1 VSNNI
6 TENHLEF
13 LTNINLINNTIGQN
27 QIELINRLLFINNSI
42 NTMALDLTNQIL
54 LVNNTI
60 YSAILDVYTSIE
72 FNSDNILGN
81 ISLTYEQNDFLTEL
95 YKETMFSSLLNWSGV
110 AFNYS
115 LMESR
120 VDVWEFINNYKNQ
133 SIEVHLRYQDIID
146 NLTITAQNSI
156 FQYLPKYDTDYNL
169 WSVEDQ
175 EYLDEWQPLPE
186 NRTVP
191 FGFYE
196 AEIPFDPEPITN
208 TFLTYLIVILFFVG
222 LSFGAL
228 KLYSGA
234 KERKSEVHP
243 ELVNLTS
250 KPHKKKQKG
259 VVDNRL

>member
-1 VSNNI
+1 
-6 TENHLEF
+6 
-13 LTNINLINNTIGQN
+13 
-27 QIELINRLLFINNSI
+27 
-42 NTMALDLTNQIL
+42 MALDLTNQIL

-81 ISLTYEQNDFLTEL
+81 ISLTYQQNDFLTEL
-95 YKETMFSSLLNWSGV
+95 YKKTTFSSLLNWSDV

-133 SIEVHLRYQDIID
+133 SIEVHLRYQDIVD

-156 FQYLPKYDTDYNL
+156 YQYLPKYDTEYNL

-196 AEIPFDPEPITN
+196 ETIPDIPDFNAPN
-208 TFLTYLIVILFFVG
+208 TVLMIVIILMGCGSVIALVG
-222 LSFGAL
+222 YLAYRYRKRSENYRRSYADKISL
-228 KLYSGA
+228 EA
-234 KERKSEVHP
+234 KTIKNFSQGTRI
-243 ELVNLTS
+243 
-250 KPHKKKQKG
+250 
-259 VVDNRL
+259 R